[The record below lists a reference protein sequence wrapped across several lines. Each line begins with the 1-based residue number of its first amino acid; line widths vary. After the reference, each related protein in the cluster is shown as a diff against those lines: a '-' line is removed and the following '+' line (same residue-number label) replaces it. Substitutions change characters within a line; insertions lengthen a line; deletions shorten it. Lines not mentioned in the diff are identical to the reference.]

1 MVGDLQRLQDISQE
15 LSVAIE
21 WPSVLPEKSIDYLAE
36 VCPLAAVTSDF
47 QGNIFVSTCSDLFT
61 YVLDSLSL
69 GMSQSQI
76 SGSLTSQPVCSAS
89 STSGLSQRS
98 QSFDQLDDPAI
109 YYSEIPYTSQT
120 VGQPVSPLTVS
131 SMPPPPHLLFTI
143 LPLHHPHPQCTS
155 HHNHHYTKMR
165 CMCIRS
171 SHHHHHQQQ

>member
-1 MVGDLQRLQDISQE
+1 MGVMNVGMSMVGDLQRLQDISQE

-47 QGNIFVSTCSDLFT
+47 Q
-61 YVLDSLSL
+61 DSLSL